1 MESMVMV
8 LNATS
13 NNISVLSWPS
23 VLLKEESGVQ
33 LLTWRAISGYTN
45 YPRLVVWTS
54 ENDIARA
61 GGKYLYHDP
70 YHDPRAVCI
79 S

>member
-23 VLLKEESGVQ
+23 VLLKEESGVP
-33 LLTWRAISGYTN
+33 GEN
-45 YPRLVVWTS
+45 YLPAA
-54 ENDIARA
+54 NN
-61 GGKYLYHDP
+61 
-70 YHDPRAVCI
+70 
-79 S
+79 